1 MMKYN
6 EIESLTKEL
15 KYAKAEAERFRG
27 EHQEA
32 CHLVA
37 QMHAAAVGE
46 VTGPNRGVVEDVEDL
61 RLRAEKAEADNV
73 KLRDAALSQG
83 MTPPPPTPENLH
95 AHSYGV
101 GWWEGL
107 AAMKQSMEISFRDG
121 SNDSFVSS
129 SKRARQR
136 DYDAL
141 MREREQVGNAL
152 GERTQERDDALDDA
166 RRSHNLVVQFQKDG
180 AKMRVL
186 LDRAIEIV
194 KGGE

>member
-1 MMKYN
+1 MKYN
-6 EIESLTKEL
+6 EIEALTKEL
-15 KYAKAEAERFRG
+15 EYAEEEAERFKE
-27 EHQEA
+27 EHQGA

-83 MTPPPPTPENLH
+83 MTPPPPAPENLH

-107 AAMKQSMEISFRDG
+107 AAMKKSMGISLRDAA
-121 SNDSFVSS
+121 NRVCD
-129 SKRARQR
+129 
-136 DYDAL
+136 
-141 MREREQVGNAL
+141 GNI
-152 GERTQERDDALDDA
+152 R
-166 RRSHNLVVQFQKDG
+166 N
-180 AKMRVL
+180 
-186 LDRAIEIV
+186 
-194 KGGE
+194 

>member
-1 MMKYN
+1 MESVKSYD
-6 EIESLTKEL
+6 EIMFNSLKAKLEYAQQES
-15 KYAKAEAERFRG
+15 ARFRE

-61 RLRAEKAEADNV
+61 RLRAEDGSRDYDALMREREQVGNALGERTQERDEARLSRDQWKQEWELSERNRMDREADNV

-107 AAMKQSMEISFRDG
+107 AAMKKSMGI
-121 SNDSFVSS
+121 
-129 SKRARQR
+129 
-136 DYDAL
+136 
-141 MREREQVGNAL
+141 
-152 GERTQERDDALDDA
+152 
-166 RRSHNLVVQFQKDG
+166 
-180 AKMRVL
+180 
-186 LDRAIEIV
+186 
-194 KGGE
+194 

>member
-1 MMKYN
+1 MAD
-6 EIESLTKEL
+6 KE
-15 KYAKAEAERFRG
+15 AAIAARFKE
-27 EHQEA
+27 EHQAA

-46 VTGPNRGVVEDVEDL
+46 VAGPNRGVVEDVEDL
-61 RLRAEKAEADNV
+61 RLRAEQAEADNV

-107 AAMKQSMEISFRDG
+107 AAMKQSMGISLQDG